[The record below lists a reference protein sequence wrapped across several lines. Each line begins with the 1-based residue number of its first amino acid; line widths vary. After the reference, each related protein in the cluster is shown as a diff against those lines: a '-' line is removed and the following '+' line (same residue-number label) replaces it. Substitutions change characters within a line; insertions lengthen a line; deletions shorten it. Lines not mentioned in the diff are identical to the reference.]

1 MIEVDACISTAIG
14 KYRRLPE
21 TLSCNIDYK
30 QSSLD
35 EIKRYLAS
43 NSIASKHNS
52 LVVSYFWDEI
62 TWDFFVNSITLKKLC
77 CAKVTRVHK
86 GPLMTNQRENHNIRR
101 AKTDQFTQKGFQQNW
116 KATVSKI
123 LDDTL
128 VTDNKD
134 LECPD
139 IQAIENLCASRL
151 EEGNTKD
158 DLSLK
163 LHNNLHGEHYD
174 RI

>member
-1 MIEVDACISTAIG
+1 
-14 KYRRLPE
+14 
-21 TLSCNIDYK
+21 
-30 QSSLD
+30 
-35 EIKRYLAS
+35 
-43 NSIASKHNS
+43 
-52 LVVSYFWDEI
+52 
-62 TWDFFVNSITLKKLC
+62 
-77 CAKVTRVHK
+77 
-86 GPLMTNQRENHNIRR
+86 MTNQRENHNIRR

-116 KATVSKI
+116 RKATVSKI

-139 IQAIENLCASRL
+139 IQEIENLYASRL

-158 DLSLK
+158 DSSPK
-163 LHNNLHGEHYD
+163 LDNNLHGEHYD